1 MAKKTNLWYSDEMK
15 CLTRGFGEVDKSL
28 KNLPKMSLDGLINKY
43 EETFKHLSEKEINT
57 EIIVKISTF

>member
-1 MAKKTNLWYSDEMK
+1 
-15 CLTRGFGEVDKSL
+15 
-28 KNLPKMSLDGLINKY
+28 MSLDGLINKY